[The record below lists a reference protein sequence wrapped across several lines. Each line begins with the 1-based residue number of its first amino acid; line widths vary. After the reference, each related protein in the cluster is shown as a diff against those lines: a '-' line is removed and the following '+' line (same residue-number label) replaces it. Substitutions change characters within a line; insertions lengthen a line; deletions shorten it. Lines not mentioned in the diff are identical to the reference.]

1 MLKLVLTHDVKPE
14 QVKAVRFRA
23 GSNILNPLRYQIAR
37 TELEA
42 KFCPAFMMS
51 SLVLRRKAGIHE
63 FTDEFVQSAP
73 VQEMM
78 RKVTTIRD
86 QVIEARGFDKMRS
99 TIVDLTD
106 GRTLVQDADERYR
119 GGPDKPF
126 TREELHG
133 KFTDCASRAA
143 TGRDRRDARS
153 PGVTRAGANVRDVVN
168 TVTAGVLEGQ
178 PVGCRGGLL
187 QFDRRVPK
195 DPHYGGSCLD
205 LVGALIIAVTLSMVT
220 TINVGIVCLAFAWIV
235 GVLLGGMS
243 VGDILG
249 GFPTPLFVTL
259 VGVTL
264 LFSMARG
271 NGTLERVTERA
282 VRLCRGHTG
291 VLPIMFFF
299 LALGLST
306 IGPGSIGS
314 AALLAPPAMAVAART
329 GISFFL
335 MAIMIGN
342 GALAGSL
349 SPFSPTGVVAN
360 SVMARMGFP
369 GLEWTTFINNIL
381 GHTLVAFG
389 GYAMLGGLRLFR
401 KSGSRGGRRTAEPAA
416 RLASL
421 AHDHADRGAACG
433 SDRLRVRGRHDP
445 P

>member
-1 MLKLVLTHDVKPE
+1 M
-14 QVKAVRFRA
+14 
-23 GSNILNPLRYQIAR
+23 
-37 TELEA
+37 
-42 KFCPAFMMS
+42 
-51 SLVLRRKAGIHE
+51 
-63 FTDEFVQSAP
+63 
-73 VQEMM
+73 
-78 RKVTTIRD
+78 
-86 QVIEARGFDKMRS
+86 
-99 TIVDLTD
+99 DL
-106 GRTLVQDADERYR
+106 AWI
-119 GGPDKPF
+119 
-126 TREELHG
+126 
-133 KFTDCASRAA
+133 S
-143 TGRDRRDARS
+143 
-153 PGVTRAGANVRDVVN
+153 
-168 TVTAGVLEGQ
+168 
-178 PVGCRGGLL
+178 
-187 QFDRRVPK
+187 
-195 DPHYGGSCLD
+195 
-205 LVGALIIAVTLSMVT
+205 VGALIIAVTLSMVT

-282 VRLCRGHTG
+282 VCLCRGHTG

-335 MAIMIGN
+335 MAVMIGN

-389 GYAMLGGLRLFR
+389 GYAMLGGVRLFR
-401 KSGSRGGRRTAEPAA
+401 TNQGAVAVVEPPSQPLDWRHWLTITLIVALLVGVIGFEFEVGMTALTAAAILSFARAADEKEAILRMPWGVILMVTGVTVLIELLEKTQGLDLFTDLLVRLSTTDSVTAVVAFVTGVVSVYSSTSGVVLPAFLPTVPGIVERLGGLDPIAVASAMNLGSHLVDLSPLSTTGALCLAGVPAGVDPQGLFNKL
-416 RLASL
+416 LAWGLSMTVV
-421 AHDHADRGAACG
+421 GAVLCWLMFG
-433 SDRLRVRGRHDP
+433 
-445 P
+445 

>member
-1 MLKLVLTHDVKPE
+1 M
-14 QVKAVRFRA
+14 
-23 GSNILNPLRYQIAR
+23 
-37 TELEA
+37 
-42 KFCPAFMMS
+42 
-51 SLVLRRKAGIHE
+51 
-63 FTDEFVQSAP
+63 
-73 VQEMM
+73 
-78 RKVTTIRD
+78 
-86 QVIEARGFDKMRS
+86 
-99 TIVDLTD
+99 DL
-106 GRTLVQDADERYR
+106 AWI
-119 GGPDKPF
+119 
-126 TREELHG
+126 
-133 KFTDCASRAA
+133 S
-143 TGRDRRDARS
+143 
-153 PGVTRAGANVRDVVN
+153 
-168 TVTAGVLEGQ
+168 
-178 PVGCRGGLL
+178 
-187 QFDRRVPK
+187 
-195 DPHYGGSCLD
+195 
-205 LVGALIIAVTLSMVT
+205 VGALIIAVTLSMVT

-314 AALLAPPAMAVAART
+314 AALLAPAAMAVAART

-389 GYAMLGGLRLFR
+389 GYAMLGGVRLFR
-401 KSGSRGGRRTAEPAA
+401 TNQGAVAVVEPPSQPLDWRHWLTITLIVALLVGVIGFEFEVGMTALTAAAILSFARAADEKEAILRMPWGVILMVTGVTVLIELLEKTQGLDLFTDLLVRLSTTDSVTAVVAFVTGVVSVYSSTSGVVLPAFLPTVPGIVERLGGLDPIAVASAMNLGSHLVDLSPLSTTGALCLAGVPAGVDPQGLFNKL
-416 RLASL
+416 LAWGLSMTVV
-421 AHDHADRGAACG
+421 GAVLCWLMFG
-433 SDRLRVRGRHDP
+433 
-445 P
+445 

>member
-1 MLKLVLTHDVKPE
+1 M
-14 QVKAVRFRA
+14 
-23 GSNILNPLRYQIAR
+23 
-37 TELEA
+37 
-42 KFCPAFMMS
+42 
-51 SLVLRRKAGIHE
+51 
-63 FTDEFVQSAP
+63 
-73 VQEMM
+73 
-78 RKVTTIRD
+78 
-86 QVIEARGFDKMRS
+86 
-99 TIVDLTD
+99 DL
-106 GRTLVQDADERYR
+106 AWI
-119 GGPDKPF
+119 
-126 TREELHG
+126 
-133 KFTDCASRAA
+133 S
-143 TGRDRRDARS
+143 
-153 PGVTRAGANVRDVVN
+153 
-168 TVTAGVLEGQ
+168 
-178 PVGCRGGLL
+178 
-187 QFDRRVPK
+187 
-195 DPHYGGSCLD
+195 
-205 LVGALIIAVTLSMVT
+205 VGALIIAVTLSMVT

-335 MAIMIGN
+335 MAVMIGN

-389 GYAMLGGLRLFR
+389 GYAMLGGVRLFR
-401 KSGSRGGRRTAEPAA
+401 RNQGAVAVVEPPSQPLDWRHWLTITLIVALLVGVIGFEFEVGMTALTAAAILSFARAADEKEAILRMPWGVILMVTGVTVLIELLEKTQGLDLFTDLLVRLSTTDSVTAVVAFVTGVVSVYSSTSGVVLPAFLPTVPGIVERLGGLDPIAVASAMNLGSHLVDLSPLSTTGALCLAGVPAGVDPQGLFNKL
-416 RLASL
+416 LAWGLSMTVV
-421 AHDHADRGAACG
+421 GAVLCWLMFG
-433 SDRLRVRGRHDP
+433 
-445 P
+445 

>member
-1 MLKLVLTHDVKPE
+1 M
-14 QVKAVRFRA
+14 
-23 GSNILNPLRYQIAR
+23 
-37 TELEA
+37 
-42 KFCPAFMMS
+42 
-51 SLVLRRKAGIHE
+51 
-63 FTDEFVQSAP
+63 
-73 VQEMM
+73 
-78 RKVTTIRD
+78 
-86 QVIEARGFDKMRS
+86 
-99 TIVDLTD
+99 DL
-106 GRTLVQDADERYR
+106 AWI
-119 GGPDKPF
+119 
-126 TREELHG
+126 
-133 KFTDCASRAA
+133 S
-143 TGRDRRDARS
+143 
-153 PGVTRAGANVRDVVN
+153 
-168 TVTAGVLEGQ
+168 
-178 PVGCRGGLL
+178 
-187 QFDRRVPK
+187 
-195 DPHYGGSCLD
+195 
-205 LVGALIIAVTLSMVT
+205 VGALIIAVTLSMVT

-243 VGDILG
+243 VSDILG

-335 MAIMIGN
+335 MAVMIGN

-389 GYAMLGGLRLFR
+389 GYAMLGGVRLFR
-401 KSGSRGGRRTAEPAA
+401 RNQGAVAVVEPPSQPLDWRHWLTITLIVALLVGVIGFEFEVGMTALTAAAILSFARAADEKEAILRMPWGVILMVTGVTVLIELLEKTQGLDLFTDLLVRLSTTDSVTAVVAFVTGVVSVYSSTSGVVLPAFLPTVPGIVERLGGLDPIAVASAMNLGSHLVDLSPLSTTGALCLAGVPAGVDPQGLFNKL
-416 RLASL
+416 LAWGLSMTVV
-421 AHDHADRGAACG
+421 GAVLCWLMFG
-433 SDRLRVRGRHDP
+433 
-445 P
+445 

>member
-1 MLKLVLTHDVKPE
+1 M
-14 QVKAVRFRA
+14 
-23 GSNILNPLRYQIAR
+23 
-37 TELEA
+37 
-42 KFCPAFMMS
+42 
-51 SLVLRRKAGIHE
+51 
-63 FTDEFVQSAP
+63 
-73 VQEMM
+73 
-78 RKVTTIRD
+78 
-86 QVIEARGFDKMRS
+86 
-99 TIVDLTD
+99 DL
-106 GRTLVQDADERYR
+106 AWI
-119 GGPDKPF
+119 
-126 TREELHG
+126 
-133 KFTDCASRAA
+133 S
-143 TGRDRRDARS
+143 
-153 PGVTRAGANVRDVVN
+153 
-168 TVTAGVLEGQ
+168 
-178 PVGCRGGLL
+178 
-187 QFDRRVPK
+187 
-195 DPHYGGSCLD
+195 
-205 LVGALIIAVTLSMVT
+205 VGALIIAVTLSMVT

-335 MAIMIGN
+335 MAVMIGN

-389 GYAMLGGLRLFR
+389 GYAMLGGVRLFR
-401 KSGSRGGRRTAEPAA
+401 RNQGAVAVVEPPSQPLDWRHWLTITLIVALLVGVIGFEFEVGMTALTAAAILSFARAADEKEAILRMPWGVILMVTGVTVLIELLEKTQGLDLFTDLLVRLSTTNSVTAVVAFVTGVVSVYSSTSGVVLPAFLPTVPGIVERLGGLDPIAVASAMNLGSHLVDLSPLSTTGALCLAGVPAGVDPQGLFNKL
-416 RLASL
+416 LAWGLSMTVV
-421 AHDHADRGAACG
+421 GAVLCWLMFG
-433 SDRLRVRGRHDP
+433 
-445 P
+445 

>member
-1 MLKLVLTHDVKPE
+1 M
-14 QVKAVRFRA
+14 
-23 GSNILNPLRYQIAR
+23 
-37 TELEA
+37 
-42 KFCPAFMMS
+42 
-51 SLVLRRKAGIHE
+51 
-63 FTDEFVQSAP
+63 
-73 VQEMM
+73 
-78 RKVTTIRD
+78 
-86 QVIEARGFDKMRS
+86 
-99 TIVDLTD
+99 DL
-106 GRTLVQDADERYR
+106 AWI
-119 GGPDKPF
+119 
-126 TREELHG
+126 
-133 KFTDCASRAA
+133 S
-143 TGRDRRDARS
+143 
-153 PGVTRAGANVRDVVN
+153 
-168 TVTAGVLEGQ
+168 
-178 PVGCRGGLL
+178 
-187 QFDRRVPK
+187 
-195 DPHYGGSCLD
+195 
-205 LVGALIIAVTLSMVT
+205 VGALIIAVTLSMVT

-243 VGDILG
+243 VSDILG

-314 AALLAPPAMAVAART
+314 AALLAPTAMAVAART

-335 MAIMIGN
+335 MAVMIGN

-389 GYAMLGGLRLFR
+389 GYAMLGGVRLFR
-401 KSGSRGGRRTAEPAA
+401 RNQGAVAVVEPPSQPLDWRHWLTITLIVALLVGVIGFEFEVGMTALTAAAILSFARAADEKEAILRMPWGVILMVTGVTVLIELLEKTQGLDLFTDLLVRLSTTDSVTAVVAFVTGVVSVYSSTSGVVLPAFLPTVPGIVERLGGLDPIAVASAMNLGSHLVDLSPLSTTGALCLAGVPAGVDPQGLFNKL
-416 RLASL
+416 LAWGLSMTVV
-421 AHDHADRGAACG
+421 GAVLCWLMFG
-433 SDRLRVRGRHDP
+433 
-445 P
+445 

>member
-1 MLKLVLTHDVKPE
+1 M
-14 QVKAVRFRA
+14 
-23 GSNILNPLRYQIAR
+23 
-37 TELEA
+37 
-42 KFCPAFMMS
+42 
-51 SLVLRRKAGIHE
+51 
-63 FTDEFVQSAP
+63 
-73 VQEMM
+73 
-78 RKVTTIRD
+78 
-86 QVIEARGFDKMRS
+86 
-99 TIVDLTD
+99 DL
-106 GRTLVQDADERYR
+106 AWI
-119 GGPDKPF
+119 
-126 TREELHG
+126 
-133 KFTDCASRAA
+133 S
-143 TGRDRRDARS
+143 
-153 PGVTRAGANVRDVVN
+153 
-168 TVTAGVLEGQ
+168 
-178 PVGCRGGLL
+178 
-187 QFDRRVPK
+187 
-195 DPHYGGSCLD
+195 
-205 LVGALIIAVTLSMVT
+205 VGALIIAVTLSMVT

-271 NGTLERVTERA
+271 NGTLERLTERA

-335 MAIMIGN
+335 MAVMIGN

-401 KSGSRGGRRTAEPAA
+401 TNQGTAAVVEPPNQPLEWRHWLTITLIVALLVGVIGFGFEVGMTALTAAAILSFARAADEKEAILRMPWGVILMVTGVTVLIELLEKTQGLDLFTDLLVRLSTADSVTAVVAFVTGVVSVYSSTSGVVLPAFLPTVPGIVERLGGLDPIAVASAMNLGSHLVDLSPLSTTGALCLAGVPAGVDPQGLFNKL
-416 RLASL
+416 LAWGLSMTVV
-421 AHDHADRGAACG
+421 GAVLCWLMFG
-433 SDRLRVRGRHDP
+433 
-445 P
+445 